1 MGMFDM
7 MGKLNELRKNV
18 EETKSRLTDTRIE
31 AESGRGLVSVQGNAL
46 RKLEKITIDETLL
59 RSEKKEELEA
69 LLLDAV
75 NEMLDR
81 AREKEEVELKKAAGG
96 LIPPGLGI

>member
-18 EETKSRLTDTRIE
+18 EKTKARLADTLIE
-31 AESGRGLVSVQGNAL
+31 AESDRGLVRIRGNAL
-46 RKLEKITIDETLL
+46 RKVENIEIDDSLL
-59 RSEKKEELEA
+59 RSGKKDELEA
-69 LLLDAV
+69 LLLEAI
-75 NEMLDR
+75 NQLLER
-81 AREKEEVELKKAAGG
+81 AREKEETELRKAAGG

>member
-18 EETKSRLTDTRIE
+18 EETKSRLADMRIE